1 MSQKRIGVM
10 IGGTNVP
17 GPPGPELLADI
28 ERAEE
33 MGIPAAWLVC
43 GGSGIDS
50 ITLFAAAAMRTQR
63 ILFGTAIVQTFPRHP
78 VLMAQQAQVLAQIAP
93 GRFRLGIGTG
103 HRPNMEA
110 TFGADFRAPL
120 SHLSEY
126 IRILKAILHDGTVD
140 FNGRFYKANVRI
152 AAPVDVP
159 VMASALQPKS
169 FELCGAEADGA
180 ISWVCPAEYLRDVAL
195 PAMKAGAERAG
206 RPVPP
211 LINGIPVCVH
221 DNPEEVRAAVREQL
235 VHPRLPFYQ
244 RMFATAGLPEASNGV
259 WSDAMIDASVL
270 WGSESQV
277 AENLHGLLSIGA
289 TEVLACPIPAGDN
302 RDASMSRTL
311 RLLSQV
317 ASDVDGG

>member
-1 MSQKRIGVM
+1 
-10 IGGTNVP
+10 
-17 GPPGPELLADI
+17 
-28 ERAEE
+28 

-78 VLMAQQAQVLAQIAP
+78 VLMAQQAQVLAQLAP

-126 IRILKAILHDGTVD
+126 IHILKSVLHEGAIE

-152 AAPVDVP
+152 ASPVDVP

-180 ISWVCPAEYLRDVAL
+180 ISWVCPMEYLRDVAL

-221 DNPEEVRAAVREQL
+221 DNPEEVRAAVREQPSGSKL
-235 VHPRLPFYQ
+235 QRGHPRL
-244 RMFATAGLPEASNGV
+244 
-259 WSDAMIDASVL
+259 
-270 WGSESQV
+270 
-277 AENLHGLLSIGA
+277 AENLLSAYVRGCRVAGSLQRGVERCHDRCQCAVGQRVSGGGEPAWASVHRGDRGA
-289 TEVLACPIPAGDN
+289 GVSHTC
-302 RDASMSRTL
+302 RR
-311 RLLSQV
+311 
-317 ASDVDGG
+317 

>member
-1 MSQKRIGVM
+1 M
-10 IGGTNVP
+10 
-17 GPPGPELLADI
+17 
-28 ERAEE
+28 
-33 MGIPAAWLVC
+33 
-43 GGSGIDS
+43 
-50 ITLFAAAAMRTQR
+50 
-63 ILFGTAIVQTFPRHP
+63 
-78 VLMAQQAQVLAQIAP
+78 
-93 GRFRLGIGTG
+93 
-103 HRPNMEA
+103 
-110 TFGADFRAPL
+110 
-120 SHLSEY
+120 
-126 IRILKAILHDGTVD
+126 
-140 FNGRFYKANVRI
+140 
-152 AAPVDVP
+152 
-159 VMASALQPKS
+159 
-169 FELCGAEADGA
+169 
-180 ISWVCPAEYLRDVAL
+180 AL

-289 TEVLACPIPAGDN
+289 TEVLACPIPAGGRS

-311 RLLSQV
+311 RLLAQV
-317 ASDVDGG
+317 ASDVEARAEETSPHIVSPPSF

>member
-1 MSQKRIGVM
+1 MSEKRIGVM

-17 GPPGPELLADI
+17 GPAWPRTLGGYRERPRSMGP
-28 ERAEE
+28 
-33 MGIPAAWLVC
+33 IPAAWLVC

-126 IRILKAILHDGTVD
+126 IRILKAILHEGAVD

-152 AAPVDVP
+152 ASPVDVP

-169 FELCGAEADGA
+169 FEL
-180 ISWVCPAEYLRDVAL
+180 
-195 PAMKAGAERAG
+195 
-206 RPVPP
+206 
-211 LINGIPVCVH
+211 
-221 DNPEEVRAAVREQL
+221 
-235 VHPRLPFYQ
+235 
-244 RMFATAGLPEASNGV
+244 
-259 WSDAMIDASVL
+259 
-270 WGSESQV
+270 
-277 AENLHGLLSIGA
+277 
-289 TEVLACPIPAGDN
+289 
-302 RDASMSRTL
+302 
-311 RLLSQV
+311 
-317 ASDVDGG
+317 